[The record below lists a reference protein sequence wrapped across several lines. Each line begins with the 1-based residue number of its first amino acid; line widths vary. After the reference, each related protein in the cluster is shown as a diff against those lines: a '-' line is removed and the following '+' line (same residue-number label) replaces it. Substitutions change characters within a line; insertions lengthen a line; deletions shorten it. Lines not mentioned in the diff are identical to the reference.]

1 MTNHPRPQLPP
12 ALTLPGQPWHG
23 TGRAETYKSKCT
35 CHTAGSRPS
44 SRALL
49 KRAPSSR
56 HPAAAWPRG
65 HRSYAKDVMWTQEP
79 SEAVHRS
86 WGLWYRKSVR

>member
-12 ALTLPGQPWHG
+12 ALTLPGQLWHG
-23 TGRAETYKSKCT
+23 TGQAETYKSKCT
-35 CHTAGSRPS
+35 CHMAGSRPS
-44 SRALL
+44 SRAPL